1 MPSDPQVLGE
11 QFFSYLRDLCVLG
24 RRSPCSIDYFLCMPG
39 DVCFVV
45 KFFLLLVFFAPFRGY
60 FLPPFLTQFIE
71 TGFLQIV
78 RSHNH
83 SKLNAGVKG

>member
-39 DVCFVV
+39 EVCFVV
-45 KFFLLLVFFAPFRGY
+45 NFSFRFYRGAGGGTLPSASSFAKISCIFF
-60 FLPPFLTQFIE
+60 
-71 TGFLQIV
+71 
-78 RSHNH
+78 
-83 SKLNAGVKG
+83 K

>member
-39 DVCFVV
+39 EVCLVV
-45 KFFLLLVFFAPFRGY
+45 TVSSFCVFCAFSQLAAP
-60 FLPPFLTQFIE
+60 
-71 TGFLQIV
+71 
-78 RSHNH
+78 
-83 SKLNAGVKG
+83 

>member
-11 QFFSYLRDLCVLG
+11 QFFSYLCV
-24 RRSPCSIDYFLCMPG
+24 
-39 DVCFVV
+39 FVV
-45 KFFLLLVFFAPFRGY
+45 KFFLLFVFFAPFCGY

-83 SKLNAGVKG
+83 SKLDAGVKG

>member
-1 MPSDPQVLGE
+1 MPSDPQVLGG
-11 QFFSYLRDLCVLG
+11 QFFSYLRDLLADKALATSACV
-24 RRSPCSIDYFLCMPG
+24 
-39 DVCFVV
+39 FVV
-45 KFFLLLVFFAPFRGY
+45 KFFLLFVFFAPFRGY

-83 SKLNAGVKG
+83 SKLDAGVKG

>member
-39 DVCFVV
+39 EVCFVV
-45 KFFLLLVFFAPFRGY
+45 TVSSILCLEPLCGY

-83 SKLNAGVKG
+83 SKLDAGVKG